1 MTVRPS
7 PGPDGDVLA
16 SWSPRY
22 HVTAERHWL
31 NDPNG
36 LIQVSGTYHVFFQ
49 ENPDAPFWGSPHWGH
64 VSSEDL
70 VSWRRHERALSP
82 GQDGPDQDGCWSGC
96 ARIVDG
102 TVCLYYTGVAGD
114 GLRRVESV
122 CRATG
127 SPDLSRWTRDPRNPL
142 IAGPPAEASDDLP
155 SGQTDTPSDGLPNE
169 QTDTPSDGLPNE
181 QTATPSDGLPSE
193 QSALSRVHRDPFL
206 WRDGR
211 GWHLVLASWTE
222 GDDRHSTQGADRHST
237 QGADGH
243 RAEGADGHGAVLVYD
258 SPDAVAWRFAGILFE
273 DDDPPDGGPRH
284 WECVQLVPFPEAT
297 VLIVSVQLPL
307 ADRPLNHVEYIVGDL
322 DGNRFRA
329 RRRGRLDGGDALYAP
344 AVMVDEQG
352 RRLLWGWAQEALDPA
367 VQERL
372 PVAGA
377 LTLPRMLSL
386 DGDVLGMLPVPEL
399 VGLRDRVLLDS
410 PADGIPRALPAG
422 SGRQVEIETG
432 VLPGSEDVL
441 DLRLASAVADTELR
455 VTVSPGDRL
464 EVTVT
469 GPDGRRRS
477 SRVPLSRPHG
487 GALRVYRDGSL
498 VEVLHDGQAVTTRWY
513 AALADDWTVA
523 LNGPE
528 ESRMT
533 AWALRDAF
541 G

>member
-7 PGPDGDVLA
+7 PGANGDVLA
-16 SWSPRY
+16 SWSPKC

-64 VSSEDL
+64 VRSDDL
-70 VSWRRHERALSP
+70 VSWQRHERALSP
-82 GQDGPDQDGCWSGC
+82 GQDGPDRDGCWSGC

-114 GLRRVESV
+114 GVRRVESV

-142 IAGPPAEASDDLP
+142 IAGPPDAA
-155 SGQTDTPSDGLPNE
+155 
-169 QTDTPSDGLPNE
+169 
-181 QTATPSDGLPSE
+181 SDGLPSAQSDAASDGLRSA
-193 QSALSRVHRDPFL
+193 QSAISSVHRDPFL

-211 GWHLVLASWTE
+211 GWHLVLASGTE
-222 GDDRHSTQGADRHST
+222 GANGYSTE
-237 QGADGH
+237 GADGYSTEG
-243 RAEGADGHGAVLVYD
+243 ADGYSTEGADGHGAVLVYD
-258 SPDAVAWRFAGILFE
+258 SPDAVAWSYAGIFFE
-273 DDDPPDGGPRH
+273 DDGPPDGGPRH
-284 WECVQLVPFPEAT
+284 WECVQLVSFSEAT

-307 ADRPLNHVEYIVGDL
+307 ADRPLNHVEYFVGDL

-329 RRRGRLDGGDALYAP
+329 RHRGRLDGGDAMYAP

-399 VGLRDRVLLDS
+399 VGLRDRVLLDL
-410 PADGIPRALPAG
+410 PADGLPRPLPPGSAL
-422 SGRQVEIETG
+422 QVEVETA

-441 DLRLASAVADTELR
+441 DLRLASAAADTELR
-455 VTVSPGDRL
+455 VSVSPGDRL

-477 SRVPLSRPHG
+477 SRVPLSRPHAG
-487 GALRVYRDGSL
+487 TLRVYRDGSL
-498 VEVLHDGQAVTTRWY
+498 VEVLHNGQAVTTRWY

-523 LNGPE
+523 LDGPE
-528 ESRMT
+528 ESRVT
-533 AWALRDAF
+533 VWALRDAF

>member
-1 MTVRPS
+1 MTVRPNPS
-7 PGPDGDVLA
+7 PDRDVLA

-82 GQDGPDQDGCWSGC
+82 GQDGPDRDGCWSGC

-127 SPDLSRWTRDPRNPL
+127 SPDLSRWTRDPHNPL
-142 IAGPPAEASDDLP
+142 IAGPPAAI
-155 SGQTDTPSDGLPNE
+155 
-169 QTDTPSDGLPNE
+169 
-181 QTATPSDGLPSE
+181 
-193 QSALSRVHRDPFL
+193 SRVHRDPFL

-211 GWHLVLASWTE
+211 GWHLVLASGT
-222 GDDRHSTQGADRHST
+222 
-237 QGADGH
+237 
-243 RAEGADGHGAVLVYD
+243 EGADGHGAVLVYD

-273 DDDPPDGGPRH
+273 DDDPPDGGARH

-307 ADRPLNHVEYIVGDL
+307 ADRPLNHVEYFVGDL
-322 DGNRFRA
+322 YGNRFRA

-344 AVMVDEQG
+344 AVMVDGQG
-352 RRLLWGWAQEALDPA
+352 RRLLWGWAQEAIDPA

-386 DGDVLGMLPVPEL
+386 DGDFLGMLPVPEL

-422 SGRQVEIETG
+422 SALQVEIETG
-432 VLPGSEDVL
+432 VLPDSEDVL

-477 SRVPLSRPHG
+477 SRVPLSRPHA

-498 VEVLHDGQAVTTRWY
+498 VEVLHDGQAVATRWY

-523 LNGPE
+523 LDGPE